1 MGQPGKRIYKKKSVE
16 NRDRGILIRMYSVND
31 DDVSEISP

>member
-1 MGQPGKRIYKKKSVE
+1 MGQPGKRIKKKSAE
-16 NRDRGILIRMYSVND
+16 DRDGGILIRMYSVNG